1 MANYDVQ
8 IALAVKGQK
17 ELQRT
22 RVETRLLQR
31 SIDKLNRTVVKD
43 SKKSVKSFDSLSKEV
58 NRASRA
64 LNTAAIGTEDYRKAI
79 RNVIKV
85 EDQYSKE
92 LAKKNKLFE
101 IEKIAYKNGISLSQ
115 AKQKIIE
122 REIKA
127 ENELARARLKS
138 SRVGSAI
145 GRGAA
150 SAVGSGIIGGGFPLL
165 FGQGPIS
172 ALGGA
177 AGGVAGGALSA
188 IPGMGQFGFALS
200 IAGTAIGSAMEDLSE
215 AMRKPEEN
223 IENLIGKLGLVGT
236 PTEKMAKEL
245 EKLGLKGSA
254 AKLVMDKFN
263 EKFGDAPDILKENSE
278 KMLEF
283 KNKVNELGTAI
294 TLFLGKAL
302 VPFIDSIMSGMTQG
316 TLLKSLKAQEGENF
330 GKVQQSIVNQ
340 SQLEAQRLFNTTNQG
355 KDIGKS
361 YSQIF
366 DERLTFN
373 LKKAVRS
380 PDVTPNLLPGGTP
393 QGGPPPTNPNQD
405 LIDKTKFNKEI
416 LPLQQALE
424 IEQKRLTTS
433 SEKLTL
439 MQEQFELTNLENEL
453 ELLKLDNKGTENGL
467 HDDTIRKL
475 EAQIDLQKAVVANAK
490 ALVDPFRQVSN
501 IIAQDMSNAIKG
513 LIQGTQTLNEAL
525 NNVLNKLADAFLNM
539 ALFGNTGG
547 SLEKGVGILGSIFG
561 GFLANGGQAKAGKPY
576 MVGERGAELFVPKT
590 SGTVIPNNELG
601 GMGGSTNIVV
611 NVDAS
616 GSNVEGDEEEGKQ
629 LGALVAAAVQGEIVK
644 QQRPGGLLSR

>member
-8 IALAVKGQK
+8 IAIAVKGQK

-31 SIDKLNRTVVKD
+31 SIDRLNKTVVKE

-58 NRASRA
+58 NRASKA
-64 LNTAAIGTEDYRKAI
+64 LNTAAIGTDDYRKAI

-92 LAKKNKLFE
+92 LAKKAKIFQ
-101 IEKIAYKNGISLSQ
+101 IEKVAYKEGISFSQ
-115 AKQKIIE
+115 AKEKIIQ

-127 ENELARARLKS
+127 ENELAKARLRS
-138 SRVGSAI
+138 SKVGSAI

-165 FGQGPIS
+165 FGQGPLS

-215 AMRKPEEN
+215 AMRKPEDN

-283 KNKVNELGTAI
+283 KNKINELGTAI

-316 TLLKSLKAQEGENF
+316 SLLKSLKAQEGTNF
-330 GKVQQSIVNQ
+330 SKAQQSIVNQ
-340 SQLEAQRLFNTTNQG
+340 SQLEAQRLFQTTNQG
-355 KDIGKS
+355 KDIGKT

-373 LKKAVRS
+373 LKKAVGS
-380 PDVTPNLLPGGTP
+380 PDAIANLLPGTP
-393 QGGPPPTNPNQD
+393 QGGPPPIDPNQD
-405 LIDKTKFNKEI
+405 FIEKTKFNKEI

-467 HDDTIRKL
+467 HDDTIKKL
-475 EAQIDLQKAVVANAK
+475 EAQINLQEQVVDNAK
-490 ALVDPFRQVSN
+490 ALADPFREVSN
-501 IIAQDMSNAIKG
+501 IIAQDIGNGIRGLIKG
-513 LIQGTQTLNEAL
+513 TETLGNLL
-525 NNVLNKLADAFLNM
+525 NNVVNKLIDGFINM
-539 ALFGNTGG
+539 AIFGNFGGTFERGSGLLGGIFKAKGGPVKGGG
-547 SLEKGVGILGSIFG
+547 SYI
-561 GFLANGGQAKAGKPY
+561 
-576 MVGERGAELFVPKT
+576 VGERGPEMFSPGV
-590 SGTVIPNNELG
+590 SGTITPNHAL
-601 GMGGSTNIVV
+601 GGSTTVVV

-616 GSNVEGDEEEGKQ
+616 GTEVEGDEEQGRE
-629 LGALVAAAVQGEIVK
+629 LGRLISVAVQSEII
-644 QQRPGGLLSR
+644 QQKRPGGLLA

>member
-8 IALAVKGQK
+8 IAIAVKGQK

-31 SIDKLNRTVVKD
+31 SIDRLNKTVVKD

-58 NRASRA
+58 SRSKRAFQS
-64 LNTAAIGTEDYRKAI
+64 AAIGTDDYRKAI

-85 EDQYSKE
+85 EDQYNKE
-92 LAKKNKLFE
+92 LTKKNKIFE
-101 IEKIAYKNGISLSQ
+101 IEETAYKKGISFSE
-115 AKQKIIE
+115 AKEQVLRK
-122 REIKA
+122 EIKA
-127 ENELARARLKS
+127 ERELHKQRLAKG
-138 SRVGSAI
+138 RLTPAF

-165 FGQGPIS
+165 FGQGPLS

-215 AMRKPEEN
+215 AMRKPEDN

-263 EKFGDAPDILKENSE
+263 EKFGDGPNILKENTE

-283 KNKVNELGTAI
+283 KNKINELGTAI

-302 VPFIDSIMSGMTQG
+302 VPFIDSVMSGMTQG
-316 TLLKSLKAQEGENF
+316 SLLKSLKAQEGTNF
-330 GKVQQSIVNQ
+330 GKAQQSIVNQ
-340 SQLEAQRLFNTTNQG
+340 SNKEADRLFKTTNQG
-355 KDIGKS
+355 KDIGKTR
-361 YSQIF
+361 SQIF

-373 LKKAVRS
+373 LKKAVGS
-380 PDVTPNLLPGGTP
+380 PDATPNLLPGTP
-393 QGGPPPTNPNQD
+393 QGSTATDPTQD
-405 LIDKTKFNKEI
+405 FIDKTKFNKEI

-424 IEQKRLTTS
+424 IEQKRLNTS

-453 ELLKLDNKGTENGL
+453 ELLKLDNKGTENSL
-467 HDDTIRKL
+467 HDDTIKKL
-475 EAQIDLQKAVVANAK
+475 EAQINLQEAVVSNAE

-501 IIAQDMSNAIKG
+501 IIAQDIGDGIKG
-513 LIQGTQTLNEAL
+513 LIRGTETLGGLL
-525 NNVLNKLADAFLNM
+525 NNVVNKMADAFLNIG
-539 ALFGNTGG
+539 LFGNATGNLTEG
-547 SLEKGVGILGSIFG
+547 SGLLGNLFG
-561 GFLANGGQAKAGKPY
+561 GLLASGGPAKAGKSY
-576 MVGERGAELFVPKT
+576 IVGEQGPELFTPGV
-590 SGTVIPNNELG
+590 SGMVSPNSSL
-601 GMGGSTNIVV
+601 GGSTNIVV

-616 GSNVEGDEEEGKQ
+616 GSSVEGEEEGSEQ
-629 LGALVAAAVQGEIVK
+629 LGRAFSDAIQLELVK
-644 QQRPGGLLSR
+644 QQRPGGLLYR

>member
-1 MANYDVQ
+1 VANYDVQ
-8 IALAVKGQK
+8 IAIAIKGQK
-17 ELQRT
+17 ELQKT

-31 SIDKLNRTVVKD
+31 SIDRLNKTVVKD

-64 LNTAAIGTEDYRKAI
+64 VNTAAIGTEDYRKAI
-79 RNVIKV
+79 KNVIKV

-92 LAKKNKLFE
+92 LAKKAKIFQ
-101 IEKIAYKNGISLSQ
+101 IEKVAYKEGISFSQ
-115 AKQKIIE
+115 AKEKIIQ

-127 ENELARARLKS
+127 ENELARARLRS

-172 ALGGA
+172 ALGGGI
-177 AGGVAGGALSA
+177 GGVAGGALSA

-215 AMRKPEEN
+215 AMRKPEDN

-283 KNKVNELGTAI
+283 KNKINELGTAI

-302 VPFIDSIMSGMTQG
+302 VPFINSIMSGMTQG
-316 TLLKSLKAQEGENF
+316 TLLKSLKNQEGKNF
-330 GKVQQSIVNQ
+330 NKAQQSIVNQ
-340 SQLEAQRLFNTTNQG
+340 SQLEAQRLFKTTNQG
-355 KDIGKS
+355 KDIGKT

-373 LKKAVRS
+373 LKKAVGS
-380 PDVTPNLLPGGTP
+380 PDATPNLLLGTP
-393 QGGPPPTNPNQD
+393 QGDSPLTNPNQD

-453 ELLKLDNKGTENGL
+453 DLLKLDNKGTENGL
-467 HDDTIRKL
+467 HDDTIKKL
-475 EAQIDLQKAVVANAK
+475 EAQIDLQEAVVANAE
-490 ALVDPFRQVSN
+490 ALVDPFRQVST
-501 IIAQDMSNAIKG
+501 IIAQDIGNGIKG
-513 LIQGTQTLNEAL
+513 LINGTQTLSGAL
-525 NNVLNKLADAFLNM
+525 NSVLNKLKDAALNM

-547 SLEKGVGILGSIFG
+547 TFEQGGGILGTIFG
-561 GFLANGGQAKAGKPY
+561 GLFKANGGPVKGGNSY
-576 MVGERGAELFVPKT
+576 IVGERGPEMFTPGV
-590 SGTVIPNNELG
+590 SGRITPNHAL
-601 GMGGSTNIVV
+601 GGSTNIVV

-616 GSNVEGDEEEGKQ
+616 GSSVQGDEANSQQ
-629 LGALVAAAVQGEIVK
+629 LGQTIALVVQETIVREK
-644 QQRPGGLLSR
+644 RNGGLLA

>member
-8 IALAVKGQK
+8 IAIAVKGQK

-31 SIDKLNRTVVKD
+31 SIDRLNKTVVKD

-58 NRASRA
+58 SRA
-64 LNTAAIGTEDYRKAI
+64 KRAFQTAAIGTDDYRKAI

-85 EDQYSKE
+85 EDQYNKE
-92 LAKKNKLFE
+92 LTKKAKIFQ
-101 IEKIAYKNGISLSQ
+101 IEKVAYKEGISFSQ
-115 AKQKIIE
+115 AKEKIIQ

-127 ENELARARLKS
+127 ENELARARLRS
-138 SRVGSAI
+138 SKVGSAI

-188 IPGMGQFGFALS
+188 IPRMGQFGFALS

-215 AMRKPEEN
+215 AMRKPEDN

-283 KNKVNELGTAI
+283 KNKINELGTAI

-316 TLLKSLKAQEGENF
+316 NLLKSLKAQEGTNF
-330 GKVQQSIVNQ
+330 SKAQQSIVNQ
-340 SQLEAQRLFNTTNQG
+340 SQLEAQRLFQTTNQG
-355 KDIGKS
+355 KDIGKT

-373 LKKAVRS
+373 LKKAVGS
-380 PDVTPNLLPGGTP
+380 PDVAPNLLTGSP

-467 HDDTIRKL
+467 HDDTIKKL
-475 EAQIDLQKAVVANAK
+475 EAQINLQEQVVDNAK
-490 ALVDPFRQVSN
+490 ALADPFREVSN
-501 IIAQDMSNAIKG
+501 IIAQDIGDGIRG
-513 LIQGTQTLNEAL
+513 LIRGTETLGNLL
-525 NNVLNKLADAFLNM
+525 NNVVNKLIDGFINM
-539 ALFGNTGG
+539 AIFGNFGG
-547 SLEKGVGILGSIFG
+547 TFERGSGLLGSIFK
-561 GFLANGGQAKAGKPY
+561 ANGGAVKGGGSY
-576 MVGERGAELFVPKT
+576 IVGERGPEMFSPGV
-590 SGTVIPNNELG
+590 SGTITPNHAL
-601 GMGGSTNIVV
+601 GGSTTVIV

-616 GSNVEGDEEEGKQ
+616 GTEVEGDEEQGRA
-629 LGALVAAAVQGEIVK
+629 LGRLISAAVQSEII
-644 QQRPGGLLSR
+644 QQKRPGGILA

>member
-8 IALAVKGQK
+8 IAIAVKGQK

-31 SIDKLNRTVVKD
+31 SIDRLNKTVVKD

-58 NRASRA
+58 NRASKA
-64 LNTAAIGTEDYRKAI
+64 LNTAAIGTDDYRKAI

-92 LAKKNKLFE
+92 LAKKAKIFQ
-101 IEKIAYKNGISLSQ
+101 IEKVAYKEGISFSQ
-115 AKQKIIE
+115 AKEKIIQ

-127 ENELARARLKS
+127 ENELAKARLRS

-177 AGGVAGGALSA
+177 AGGIAGGALSA

-263 EKFGDAPDILKENSE
+263 ERFGDAPDILKENSE

-373 LKKAVRS
+373 LKKAVGS
-380 PDVTPNLLPGGTP
+380 PDVTANLLTGTP
-393 QGGPPPTNPNQD
+393 QGGPPPTDPTQD
-405 LIDKTKFNKEI
+405 FIDKTKFNKEI

-433 SEKLTL
+433 SEKLNL

-475 EAQIDLQKAVVANAK
+475 EAQIDLQEAVVANAK

-501 IIAQDMSNAIKG
+501 IIAQDIGDGIKG
-513 LIQGTQTLNEAL
+513 LIRGTETLGGL
-525 NNVLNKLADAFLNM
+525 LSNVLNKMADAFLNLG
-539 ALFGNTGG
+539 LFGNFGG
-547 SLEKGVGILGSIFG
+547 TFTPGSGLLGSIFKADG
-561 GFLANGGQAKAGKPY
+561 GPVKGGGSY
-576 MVGERGAELFVPKT
+576 IVGERGPEMFTPGV
-590 SGTVIPNNELG
+590 SGMVTPNHKL
-601 GMGGSTNIVV
+601 GGSTNIVV

-616 GSNVEGDEEEGKQ
+616 GSSVEGDEQDGRE
-629 LGALVAAAVQGEIVK
+629 LGRLISVAIQSELIEQK
-644 QQRPGGLLSR
+644 RPGGILA

>member
-1 MANYDVQ
+1 VANYDVQ
-8 IALAVKGQK
+8 IAIAVKGQK

-31 SIDKLNRTVVKD
+31 SIDRLNKTVVKD

-58 NRASRA
+58 SRSKRAFQS
-64 LNTAAIGTEDYRKAI
+64 AAIGTDDYRKAI

-85 EDQYSKE
+85 EDQYNKE
-92 LAKKNKLFE
+92 LTKKNKIFE
-101 IEKIAYKNGISLSQ
+101 IEETAYKKGISFSE
-115 AKQKIIE
+115 AKEQVLRK
-122 REIKA
+122 EIKA
-127 ENELARARLKS
+127 ERELHKQRLAKG
-138 SRVGSAI
+138 RLTPAF

-165 FGQGPIS
+165 FGQGPLS

-215 AMRKPEEN
+215 AMRKPEDN

-263 EKFGDAPDILKENSE
+263 EKFGDGPNILKENTE

-283 KNKVNELGTAI
+283 KNKINELGTAI

-302 VPFIDSIMSGMTQG
+302 VPFIDSVMSGMTQG
-316 TLLKSLKAQEGENF
+316 SLLKSLKAQEGTNF
-330 GKVQQSIVNQ
+330 GKAQQSIVNQ
-340 SQLEAQRLFNTTNQG
+340 SNKEADRLFKTTNQG
-355 KDIGKS
+355 KDIGKTR
-361 YSQIF
+361 SQIF

-373 LKKAVRS
+373 LKKAVGS
-380 PDVTPNLLPGGTP
+380 PDATPNLLPGTP
-393 QGGPPPTNPNQD
+393 QGSTATDPTQD
-405 LIDKTKFNKEI
+405 FIDKTKFNKEI

-424 IEQKRLTTS
+424 IEQKRLNTS

-453 ELLKLDNKGTENGL
+453 ELLKLDNKGTENSL
-467 HDDTIRKL
+467 HDDTIKKL
-475 EAQIDLQKAVVANAK
+475 EAQINLQEAVVSNAE

-501 IIAQDMSNAIKG
+501 IIAQDIGDGIKG
-513 LIQGTQTLNEAL
+513 LIRGTETLGGLL
-525 NNVLNKLADAFLNM
+525 NNVVNKMADAFLNIG
-539 ALFGNTGG
+539 LFGNATGNLTEG
-547 SLEKGVGILGSIFG
+547 SGLLGNLFG
-561 GFLANGGQAKAGKPY
+561 GLLASGGPAKAGKSY
-576 MVGERGAELFVPKT
+576 IVGEQGPELFTPGV
-590 SGTVIPNNELG
+590 SGMVSPNSSL
-601 GMGGSTNIVV
+601 GGSTNIVV

-616 GSNVEGDEEEGKQ
+616 GSSVEGEEEGSEQ
-629 LGALVAAAVQGEIVK
+629 LGRAFSDAIQLELVK
-644 QQRPGGLLSR
+644 QQRPGGLLYR

>member
-8 IALAVKGQK
+8 IAIAVKGQK

-31 SIDKLNRTVVKD
+31 SIDRLNKTVVKD

-64 LNTAAIGTEDYRKAI
+64 LNTAAIGTDDYRKAI

-92 LAKKNKLFE
+92 LTKKAKIFQ
-101 IEKIAYKNGISLSQ
+101 IEKVAYKEGISFSQ
-115 AKQKIIE
+115 AKEKIIQ

-127 ENELARARLKS
+127 ENELARARLRS
-138 SRVGSAI
+138 SKVGSAI

-215 AMRKPEEN
+215 AMRKPEDN

-263 EKFGDAPDILKENSE
+263 ERFGDAPDVLKENSQ

-302 VPFIDSIMSGMTQG
+302 VPFIDSIMSGMSQG
-316 TLLKSLKAQEGENF
+316 NLLKALEAQEGTNF
-330 GKVQQSIVNQ
+330 NKAQQSIVNQ
-340 SQLEAQRLFNTTNQG
+340 SQLEAQRIFKTTDRG
-355 KDIGKS
+355 KDIGKT

-373 LKKAVRS
+373 LKKAVGS
-380 PDVTPNLLPGGTP
+380 PDVIPNLLTETP

-405 LIDKTKFNKEI
+405 FIDKTKFNKQI

-424 IEQKRLTTS
+424 IEQKRLNTS

-439 MQEQFELTNLENEL
+439 MEEQFELTNLENEL
-453 ELLKLDNKGTENGL
+453 ELLILDNKGTENDL
-467 HDDTIRKL
+467 HGDTIKKL
-475 EAQIDLQKAVVANAK
+475 EAQINLQEAVVANAE

-501 IIAQDMSNAIKG
+501 IIAQDIGNGIKG
-513 LIQGTQTLNEAL
+513 LITGTQTLGDSLRNI
-525 NNVLNKLADAFLNM
+525 VNKLTDALLNM
-539 ALFGNTGG
+539 GLFGNFGGTFERGSGLFGGLFGKRAAGGPVKGGG
-547 SLEKGVGILGSIFG
+547 SYI
-561 GFLANGGQAKAGKPY
+561 
-576 MVGERGAELFVPKT
+576 VGERGPEMFTPGV
-590 SGTVIPNNELG
+590 SGMITPNNALG
-601 GMGGSTNIVV
+601 GNTNIVV

-616 GSNVEGDEEEGKQ
+616 GSAVEGDEEQGRE
-629 LGALVAAAVQGEIVK
+629 LGRLISVAVQSEIIQ
-644 QQRPGGLLSR
+644 QQRPGGLLA

>member
-8 IALAVKGQK
+8 IAIAVKGQK

-31 SIDKLNRTVVKD
+31 SIDRLNKTVVKD
-43 SKKSVKSFDSLSKEV
+43 SKKSLKSFDSLSKEV
-58 NRASRA
+58 SRA
-64 LNTAAIGTEDYRKAI
+64 KRAFQTAAIGTDDYRKAI

-85 EDQYSKE
+85 EDQYNKE
-92 LAKKNKLFE
+92 LLKKNKIFE
-101 IEKIAYKNGISLSQ
+101 IEETAYKKGISFSQ
-115 AKQKIIE
+115 AKEQVLRK
-122 REIKA
+122 EIKA
-127 ENELARARLKS
+127 ERELHKARLAK
-138 SRVGSAI
+138 GKLTPAF

-177 AGGVAGGALSA
+177 AGGIAGGALSA

-215 AMRKPEEN
+215 AMRKPEDN

-263 EKFGDAPDILKENSE
+263 ERFGDAPDILRENSE

-283 KNKVNELGTAI
+283 KNKINELGTAI

-302 VPFIDSIMSGMTQG
+302 VPFIDSILSGMTQG
-316 TLLKSLKAQEGENF
+316 NLLKSLKAQEGENF

-340 SQLEAQRLFNTTNQG
+340 SHLEAQRLFKTTNQG
-355 KDIGKS
+355 KDIGKT

-373 LKKAVRS
+373 LKKAVGS
-380 PDVTPNLLPGGTP
+380 PDVTSNLLTGTP
-393 QGGPPPTNPNQD
+393 QGGPPPTNPNQE
-405 LIDKTKFNKEI
+405 LIEKTKFNKEI

-453 ELLKLDNKGTENGL
+453 ELLKLDNKGTENDL
-467 HDDTIRKL
+467 HGDTIKKL
-475 EAQIDLQKAVVANAK
+475 EAQINLQEQVVNNAK
-490 ALVDPFRQVSN
+490 ALADPFREVSN
-501 IIAQDMSNAIKG
+501 IIAQDIGNGIRGLIKG
-513 LIQGTQTLNEAL
+513 TETLGNLL
-525 NNVLNKLADAFLNM
+525 NNVVNKLIDGFINM
-539 ALFGNTGG
+539 AIFGN
-547 SLEKGVGILGSIFG
+547 FG
-561 GFLANGGQAKAGKPY
+561 GTFERGGGGLLGAIFKANGGPVKKGGSY
-576 MVGERGAELFVPKT
+576 IVGERGPEMFSPGV
-590 SGTVIPNNELG
+590 SGTITPNHAL
-601 GMGGSTNIVV
+601 GGSTTVIV

-616 GSNVEGDEEEGKQ
+616 GSSVEGNEEGGRE
-629 LGALVAAAVQGEIVK
+629 LGRLISAAIQSELV
-644 QQRPGGLLSR
+644 QQKRPGGILA

>member
-8 IALAVKGQK
+8 IAIAVKGQK

-31 SIDKLNRTVVKD
+31 SIDKLNKTVVKD

-64 LNTAAIGTEDYRKAI
+64 LNTAAIGTDDYRKAI

-92 LAKKNKLFE
+92 LAKKAKIFQ
-101 IEKIAYKNGISLSQ
+101 IEKVAYKEGISFSQ
-115 AKQKIIE
+115 AKEKIIQ
-122 REIKA
+122 REIQA
-127 ENELARARLKS
+127 ENELARARLRS
-138 SRVGSAI
+138 SRLGSAI

-165 FGQGPIS
+165 FGQGAIS
-172 ALGGA
+172 ALGGGI
-177 AGGVAGGALSA
+177 GGVAGGALSA

-215 AMRKPEEN
+215 AMRKPEDN

-283 KNKVNELGTAI
+283 KNKITELGTAI

-302 VPFIDSIMSGMTQG
+302 VPFIDSIMGGMTQG
-316 TLLKSLKAQEGENF
+316 TLLKSLKAQEGTNF
-330 GKVQQSIVNQ
+330 SKAQQSIVNQ

-355 KDIGKS
+355 KDIGKT

-373 LKKAVRS
+373 LKKAVGS
-380 PDVTPNLLPGGTP
+380 PDVTPNLLLGTP
-393 QGGPPPTNPNQD
+393 QGGSPPTNPNQD

-416 LPLQQALE
+416 LPLRQALE

-453 ELLKLDNKGTENGL
+453 ELLKLDNKGTENSL
-467 HDDTIRKL
+467 HDDTIKKL
-475 EAQIDLQKAVVANAK
+475 EAQIDLQEAVIANAE
-490 ALVDPFRQVSN
+490 ALIDPFRQVSN
-501 IIAQDMSNAIKG
+501 IIVQDIGNGIKG

-525 NNVLNKLADAFLNM
+525 SNVLNKLADAFLNM

-547 SLEKGVGILGSIFG
+547 SLEKGGGLLGSIFG
-561 GFLANGGQAKAGKPY
+561 GFLANGGQATAGKPY

>member
-1 MANYDVQ
+1 VANYDVQ
-8 IALAVKGQK
+8 IAIAVKGQK

-31 SIDKLNRTVVKD
+31 SIDRLNKTVVKD
-43 SKKSVKSFDSLSKEV
+43 SKKSLKSFDSLSKEV
-58 NRASRA
+58 SRA
-64 LNTAAIGTEDYRKAI
+64 KRAFQTAAIGTDDYRKAI

-85 EDQYSKE
+85 EDQYNKE
-92 LAKKNKLFE
+92 LLKKNKIFE
-101 IEKIAYKNGISLSQ
+101 IEETAYKKGISFSQ
-115 AKQKIIE
+115 AKEQVLRK
-122 REIKA
+122 EIKA
-127 ENELARARLKS
+127 ERELHKARLAK
-138 SRVGSAI
+138 GKLTPAF

-177 AGGVAGGALSA
+177 AGGIAGGALSA

-215 AMRKPEEN
+215 AMRKPEDN

-263 EKFGDAPDILKENSE
+263 ERFGDAPDILRENSE

-283 KNKVNELGTAI
+283 KNKINELGTAI

-302 VPFIDSIMSGMTQG
+302 VPFIDSILSGMTQG
-316 TLLKSLKAQEGENF
+316 NLLKSLKAQEGENF

-340 SQLEAQRLFNTTNQG
+340 SHLEAQRLFKTTNQG
-355 KDIGKS
+355 KDIGKT

-373 LKKAVRS
+373 LKKAVGS
-380 PDVTPNLLPGGTP
+380 PDVTSNLLTGTP
-393 QGGPPPTNPNQD
+393 QGGPPPTNPNQE
-405 LIDKTKFNKEI
+405 LIEKTKFNKEI

-453 ELLKLDNKGTENGL
+453 ELLKLDNKGTENDL
-467 HDDTIRKL
+467 HGDTIKKL
-475 EAQIDLQKAVVANAK
+475 EAQINLQEQVVNNAK
-490 ALVDPFRQVSN
+490 ALADPFREVSN
-501 IIAQDMSNAIKG
+501 IIAQDIGNGIRGLIKG
-513 LIQGTQTLNEAL
+513 TETLGNLL
-525 NNVLNKLADAFLNM
+525 NNVVNKLIDGFINM
-539 ALFGNTGG
+539 AIFGN
-547 SLEKGVGILGSIFG
+547 FG
-561 GFLANGGQAKAGKPY
+561 GTFERGGGGLLGAIFKANGGPVKKGGSY
-576 MVGERGAELFVPKT
+576 IVGERGPEMFSPGV
-590 SGTVIPNNELG
+590 SGTITPNHAL
-601 GMGGSTNIVV
+601 GGSTTVIV

-616 GSNVEGDEEEGKQ
+616 GSSVEGNEEGGRE
-629 LGALVAAAVQGEIVK
+629 LGRLISAAIQSELV
-644 QQRPGGLLSR
+644 QQKRPGGILA

>member
-8 IALAVKGQK
+8 IAIAVKGQK

-31 SIDKLNRTVVKD
+31 SIDRLNKTVVKD

-58 NRASRA
+58 SRA
-64 LNTAAIGTEDYRKAI
+64 KRAFQTAAIGTDDYRKAI

-85 EDQYSKE
+85 EDQYNKE
-92 LAKKNKLFE
+92 LTKKAKIFQ
-101 IEKIAYKNGISLSQ
+101 IEKVAYKEGISFSQ
-115 AKQKIIE
+115 AKEKIIQ

-127 ENELARARLKS
+127 ENELARARLRS
-138 SRVGSAI
+138 SKVGSAI

-215 AMRKPEEN
+215 AMRKPEDN

-283 KNKVNELGTAI
+283 KNKINELGTAI

-316 TLLKSLKAQEGENF
+316 NLLKSLKAQEGTNF
-330 GKVQQSIVNQ
+330 SKAQQSIVNQ
-340 SQLEAQRLFNTTNQG
+340 SQLEAQRIFKTTDRG
-355 KDIGKS
+355 KDIGKT

-373 LKKAVRS
+373 LKKAVGS
-380 PDVTPNLLPGGTP
+380 PDVAPNLLTGSP

-467 HDDTIRKL
+467 HDDTIKKL
-475 EAQIDLQKAVVANAK
+475 EAQINLQEQVVDNAK
-490 ALVDPFRQVSN
+490 ALADPFREVSN
-501 IIAQDMSNAIKG
+501 IIAQDIGDGIRG
-513 LIQGTQTLNEAL
+513 LIRGTETLGNLL
-525 NNVLNKLADAFLNM
+525 NNVVNKLIDGFINM
-539 ALFGNTGG
+539 AIFGNFGG
-547 SLEKGVGILGSIFG
+547 TFERGSGLLGSIFK
-561 GFLANGGQAKAGKPY
+561 ANGGAVKGGGSY
-576 MVGERGAELFVPKT
+576 IVGERGPEMFSPGV
-590 SGTVIPNNELG
+590 SGTITPNHAL
-601 GMGGSTNIVV
+601 GGSTTVIV

-616 GSNVEGDEEEGKQ
+616 GTEVEGDEEQGRA
-629 LGALVAAAVQGEIVK
+629 LGRLISAAVQSEII
-644 QQRPGGLLSR
+644 QQKRPGGILA